1 MPHVAFIGLG
11 RMGQGMA
18 GRYLDS
24 GFTVAVWN
32 RSKAKA
38 DDLIACG
45 AMGRLAGVRGAPEV
59 VARISVC
66 RESGGCDL
74 TYKNKYSHLP
84 KVQVPMTTSD
94 RRIDA
99 RDWLLLGVL
108 SILWGGSFFFTGAS
122 LKELPPLTV
131 VFLRV
136 ALAAIILLPV
146 LLFYRTA
153 FPESLSGWTPF
164 FALALL
170 NNVLPFSLIVVGQTY
185 IPSGLASVLN
195 ATTPLFT
202 VLVMAAAGDEK
213 LYARRV
219 AGVIVGLIGVI
230 VLHGQSL
237 DFEAGQSVGIMLCL
251 AAAFF
256 YGLAALYARRK
267 LLNSP
272 PLATAAFQL
281 MASSL
286 VMAVVAA
293 AVERPW
299 QLALPGLATWLAIL
313 GSAAL
318 STALA
323 YIIFFRILRRAGSTN
338 VMLVTLLIPVTAI
351 LLGYLVLGETISLRE
366 IGGAVVIGSA
376 LLIIDGR
383 TSRLF
388 RRPVAIR

>member
-1 MPHVAFIGLG
+1 
-11 RMGQGMA
+11 
-18 GRYLDS
+18 
-24 GFTVAVWN
+24 
-32 RSKAKA
+32 
-38 DDLIACG
+38 
-45 AMGRLAGVRGAPEV
+45 
-59 VARISVC
+59 
-66 RESGGCDL
+66 
-74 TYKNKYSHLP
+74 
-84 KVQVPMTTSD
+84 MTTSD
-94 RRIDA
+94 QRIDA
-99 RDWLLLGVL
+99 RDWSLLGVL
-108 SILWGGSFFFTGAS
+108 SVLWGGSFFFTGVS
-122 LKELPPLTV
+122 LQELPPLTV

-146 LLFYRTA
+146 LWVYRTR
-153 FPESLSGWTPF
+153 FPESLSGWKPF
-164 FALALL
+164 FVLALL

-195 ATTPLFT
+195 ATTPVFT

-237 DFEAGQSVGIMLCL
+237 DLEAGQSVGILLCL

-267 LLNSP
+267 LLDSP

-281 MASSL
+281 TASSL
-286 VMAVVAA
+286 VMAIVAA

-299 QLALPGLATWLAIL
+299 QLPLPGVATWLAIV

-366 IGGAVVIGSA
+366 IVGAVVIGSA

-383 TSRLF
+383 VLQFFWRSA
-388 RRPVAIR
+388 AIR